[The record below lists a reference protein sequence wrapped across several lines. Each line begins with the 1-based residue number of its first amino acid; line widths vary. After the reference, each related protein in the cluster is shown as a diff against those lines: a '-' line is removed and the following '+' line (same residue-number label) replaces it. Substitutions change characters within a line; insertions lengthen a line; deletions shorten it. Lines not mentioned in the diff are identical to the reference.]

1 LTPSQKFEKINFIV
15 DTTSNIHVMA
25 EQLHMNTGLEFGD
38 FCQKAEL
45 IKRGL
50 DLVIEAK
57 QALREDQS

>member
-1 LTPSQKFEKINFIV
+1 
-15 DTTSNIHVMA
+15 MA

-57 QALREDQS
+57 QALREDQP